1 LTTWDTLVI
10 IVAVSTSIVARKY
23 NERLRSE
30 LMAQEILPNLYRIEV
45 PLPRNPLR
53 AVNSYI
59 IKADGKSLIIDTGMN
74 REECI
79 SVLSSGLKELDVDL
93 NKADFFITH
102 LHADHL
108 GLVSTLATDTAKVYF
123 SQADADI
130 INAEAWEEYSNFAV
144 INGFPENEVQ
154 RAIQSHPGFKYGT
167 KDYVN
172 FHILQE
178 GDTISIGDYLFKC
191 IETPGHSPGHICLYE
206 PDKKIFISGDHI
218 LSNIT
223 PNISLFSN
231 DENPLQEY
239 LTSLDKVYNFNVR
252 LVLPG
257 HRAAFT
263 NFRERIQELKHHH
276 QVRANEVLSI
286 LEKENNKDAFQVAS
300 QMTWDMSYESWELFP
315 LMQKWFATG
324 EASAHLKY
332 LEEEGKIRREIKE
345 QKVVFSLQ

>member
-1 LTTWDTLVI
+1 
-10 IVAVSTSIVARKY
+10 VA
-23 NERLRSE
+23 E
-30 LMAQEILPNLYRIEV
+30 EILPNLYKIEV
-45 PLPRNPLR
+45 PLPRNPLK

-74 REECI
+74 REECL
-79 SVLSSGLKELDVDL
+79 SVLSAGLTELGVDL

-108 GLVSTLATDTAKVYF
+108 GLVSTIATDTSKIYF
-123 SQADADI
+123 NQADADI
-130 INAEAWEEYSNFAV
+130 INSEAWEDYSNFAG
-144 INGFPENEVQ
+144 INGFPKDELQ
-154 RAIQSHPGFKYGT
+154 RAIQSHPGFKYST
-167 KDYVN
+167 KGHVD

-178 GDTISIGDYLFKC
+178 GEAISIGDYLFKC
-191 IETPGHSPGHICLYE
+191 IETPGHTPGHICLYE

-223 PNISLFSN
+223 PNISSFSN
-231 DENPLQEY
+231 DENPLKEY
-239 LTSLDKVYNFNVR
+239 LISLDKVYNFDVR

-263 NFRERIQELKHHH
+263 NFKERIQELKRHH

-286 LEKENNKDAFQVAS
+286 LKEDNKDAFHVAS

-315 LMQKWFATG
+315 FLQKWFATG
-324 EASAHLKY
+324 EAIAHLKY
-332 LEEEGKIRREIKE
+332 LEEEGKVRREIKG
-345 QKVVFSLQ
+345 QKAMFSLR

>member
-1 LTTWDTLVI
+1 
-10 IVAVSTSIVARKY
+10 
-23 NERLRSE
+23 
-30 LMAQEILPNLYRIEV
+30 MAEEILPNLYKIEV
-45 PLPRNPLR
+45 PLPRNPLK

-59 IKADGKSLIIDTGMN
+59 IKAGGESLIVDTGMN

-93 NKADFFITH
+93 NQADFFITH

-108 GLVSTLATDTAKVYF
+108 GLVSTLAGDTSKIYF
-123 SQADADI
+123 GQADADI
-130 INAEAWEEYSNFAV
+130 INSEAWQEYSNFAV
-144 INGFPENEVQ
+144 VNGFPEDEVQ
-154 RAIQSHPGFKYGT
+154 RAIQSHPGVKYSAKGHL
-167 KDYVN
+167 D
-172 FHILQE
+172 FHILKE
-178 GDTISIGDYLFKC
+178 GDAVSIGDYLFRC

-218 LSNIT
+218 LSDIT
-223 PNISLFSN
+223 PNISLFS
-231 DENPLQEY
+231 DGENPLKEY
-239 LTSLDKVYNFNVR
+239 LTSLDKVYNFDVR

-257 HRAAFT
+257 HRAPFT

-286 LEKENNKDAFQVAS
+286 LGKDDKDAFQVAS

-324 EASAHLKY
+324 EAIAHLKY
-332 LEEEGKIRREIKE
+332 LEEEGKLRREIKE
-345 QKVVFSLQ
+345 EKAVFSLK